1 MGTEYFTQDPEVQ
14 LIIKNL
20 KNKNLIVSDVIDE
33 EGNQYVDLVQEGGGV
48 LGIALLGYTY
58 VLEQVG
64 IRFFSLAG
72 TSAGAINT
80 ILLGSVVV
88 ISKPKTEEIIEYLVN
103 QNLFDFV
110 DGPFYV
116 KNFLNAVRNKSSIF
130 LKLLWGLWSQK
141 YFFKHQGLNPGE
153 EFRKWMVKILNLN
166 NISSTSDLENLRQIP
181 KGLKIREGV
190 NRTTEGLEPKL
201 KIITAEITTETRVIF
216 PEMNVLFWKE
226 PEKVNPADYVRS
238 SMSIPLFFH
247 PFKVKTGNKNKEDWY
262 NWVRYK
268 GEPPEESVFV
278 DGGVI
283 SNFPI
288 DVFHNHKIVPRLP
301 TFGVKLGDDRN
312 EVSLIKDIPKFL
324 MAIFNSARHVLDY
337 QFLLTNP
344 DYEKLITH
352 VNTGNHNWLN
362 FSMSDKDKLDLFKRG
377 AKAASDFLDEFK
389 WEEYKKIR
397 EELTKLVL
405 PDKKKVSKRL
415 SDTNVNHTLLGSE
428 IP

>member
-1 MGTEYFTQDPEVQ
+1 MGTEYFTQNPEVQ
-14 LIIKNL
+14 EIINKL
-20 KNKNLIVSDVIDE
+20 KNKIPPVSDVIDE

-80 ILLGSVVV
+80 ILLASVDV
-88 ISKPKTEEIIEYLVN
+88 INKPKTEEIIDYLVN

-116 KNFLNAVRNKSSIF
+116 KNFLNAVKNKSTLS

-153 EFRKWMVKILNLN
+153 EFRKWVLEILKKN
-166 NISSTSDLENLRQIP
+166 NINTTEDLGTLRQLP
-181 KGLKIREGV
+181 KSLSIRKGV
-190 NRTTEGLEPKL
+190 NKTIDGLEPKL
-201 KIITAEITTETRVIF
+201 KIIAAEITTETRVIF
-216 PEMNVLFWKE
+216 PDMNFLFWKE
-226 PEKVNPADYVRS
+226 PKKVNPAEYVRA

-262 NWVRYK
+262 NCVRYK
-268 GEPPEESVFV
+268 GEPPDESVFV
-278 DGGVI
+278 DGGVL

-288 DVFHNHKIVPRLP
+288 DVFHNRKIVPRLP
-301 TFGVKLGDDRN
+301 TFGVKLGDDRH
-312 EVSLIKDIPKFL
+312 EVSLVHNIPKFL
-324 MAIFNSARHVLDY
+324 MSIFNSARHVLDY

-344 DYEKLITH
+344 DYEKLITKID
-352 VNTGNHNWLN
+352 TGEHNWLN

-377 AKAASDFLDEFK
+377 AKAASEFLDKFN

-397 EELTKLVL
+397 EELTKPDL
-405 PDKKKVSKRL
+405 PDKKPV
-415 SDTNVNHTLLGSE
+415 
-428 IP
+428 

>member
-1 MGTEYFTQDPEVQ
+1 MGTEYFTQNPYVQ
-14 LIIKNL
+14 QVIKNL
-20 KNKNLIVSDVIDE
+20 INKNLIVSDVIDE

-48 LGIALLGYTY
+48 HGIALLGYTY

-80 ILLGSVVV
+80 LLLASVAE
-88 ISKPKTEEIIEYLVN
+88 IQKPRTEEIIDYMTK

-110 DGPFYV
+110 DGPVYV
-116 KNFLNAVRNKSSIF
+116 KKFINAIRNNSSIF
-130 LKLLWGLWSQK
+130 PKLLWGLWSLK
-141 YFFKHQGLNPGE
+141 YLFKHKGMNPGE
-153 EFRKWMVKILNLN
+153 EFRKWILEILKNN
-166 NISSTSDLENLRQIP
+166 NINSTSDLETLRQIP
-181 KGLKIREGV
+181 KGLSIRKGV
-190 NRTTEGLEPKL
+190 EKTIEGLKPKL
-201 KIITAEITTETRVIF
+201 KIIAAEITTETRVVF
-216 PEMNVLFWKE
+216 PDMNKLFWKE
-226 PEKVNPADYVRS
+226 PDKVSPADYVRA

-247 PFKVKTGNKNKEDWY
+247 PYTVKTGNKNKDDWY
-262 NWVRYK
+262 ECVRYK

-278 DGGVI
+278 DGGVL

-312 EVSLIKDIPKFL
+312 EVSLVSNIPKFL

-344 DYEKLITH
+344 DYEKLIMKID
-352 VNTGNHNWLN
+352 VGKHNWLN
-362 FSMSDKDKLDLFKRG
+362 FSISDEDKLDLFKRG
-377 AKAASDFLDEFK
+377 AKAASEFLEEFK

-397 EELTKLVL
+397 EELTK
-405 PDKKKVSKRL
+405 PDIPEKPVSNPVSGIRNL
-415 SDTNVNHTLLGSE
+415 TTGINL
-428 IP
+428 

>member
-1 MGTEYFTQDPEVQ
+1 MGIEYFTQDTEVRE
-14 LIIKNL
+14 IITKL
-20 KNKNLIVSDVIDE
+20 KSGNLIVSDVLDE

-80 ILLGSVVV
+80 ILLASVDV

-116 KNFLNAVRNKSSIF
+116 KNFLNAVRNKSTIF

-153 EFRKWMVKILNLN
+153 EFRKWILEILKKN
-166 NISSTSDLENLRQIP
+166 NINSTEDLGTLRRLP
-181 KGLKIREGV
+181 KSLSIRKGI
-190 NRTTEGLEPKL
+190 NKTIDGLEPKL
-201 KIITAEITTETRVIF
+201 KIIAAEITTETRVIF
-216 PEMNVLFWKE
+216 PEMNKLFWKE
-226 PEKVNPADYVRS
+226 PENVSPADYVRA

-262 NWVRYK
+262 NCVRYK

-278 DGGVI
+278 DGGVL

-288 DVFHNHKIVPRLP
+288 DVFHNRKIVPRLP
-301 TFGVKLGDDRN
+301 TFGVKLGDDRH
-312 EVSLIKDIPKFL
+312 EVSLVKNIPKFL

-344 DYEKLITH
+344 DYEKLITK
-352 VNTGNHNWLN
+352 VETGDHNWLN

-377 AKAASDFLDEFK
+377 AKAAAEFLEEFN

-397 EELTKLVL
+397 EELAKPDL
-405 PDKKKVSKRL
+405 P
-415 SDTNVNHTLLGSE
+415 E
-428 IP
+428 